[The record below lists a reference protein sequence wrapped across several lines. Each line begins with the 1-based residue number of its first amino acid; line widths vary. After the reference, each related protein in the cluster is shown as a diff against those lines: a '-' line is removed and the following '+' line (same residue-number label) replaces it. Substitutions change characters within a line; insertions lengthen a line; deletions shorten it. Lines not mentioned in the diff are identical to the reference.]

1 MCLLLF
7 CIAIKHHDQDNLLM
21 KEAIFAYDSRG
32 IRIHYGCAEAGHLE
46 LEAESLHLKLQAESQ
61 LKEQLYKRSKLAS
74 SNMLSP
80 ARTAS

>member
-1 MCLLLF
+1 MLLF

-32 IRIHYGCAEAGHLE
+32 IRTHYGSAEAGHLE

-61 LKEQLYKRSKLAS
+61 LKEQFYKCSKPAS
-74 SNMLSP
+74 SDMLSP